1 MVGNLYLDFVK
12 NNKLNFLIYFITL
25 LFLPIQIVYLP
36 KLYTDMITTI
46 KGTNIDFKIFKIL
59 ILIWILIQILQTIS
73 ESIVHYN
80 ILPKFKEHVRN
91 YFTSKVLDH
100 HEQNYKELNSSDVIT
115 HLVKIPELFEEYFHL
130 VEGFIFKNL
139 LIVISSFVFLY
150 IYNKKIG
157 LVYLISMLFLIVICY
172 IYKIETLKYVNK
184 REKSEH
190 VLNNEIEDI
199 ISNILSI
206 YTSSKKKSEKDRIKK
221 YNKMLELNES
231 KSNIYDVKYRFI
243 FSFYFIIIFL
253 VINYLT
259 LKLYKNG
266 EIKISS
272 LKSIIIVNYSILT
285 SFMWVYSETKD
296 FIDMTVKHSLF
307 TDYIDSL
314 PKKIS
319 NKSKI
324 LKDEKINI
332 KLENVYFEYKKNIPT
347 INNISLTIKHNEK
360 IGIFGRIGSGK
371 STLGKLLIR
380 LFKINTGNIFL
391 NKHSIY
397 DIEINNLR
405 NIICYIPQH
414 PKLFNRSLYE
424 NITYGINKKVDI
436 HSVLNILKENN
447 LHDLYHKFNNMLNKK
462 VGFNGSLLSGGQRQ
476 VVWLLRSL
484 IGDNKIIIM
493 DEPTSS
499 LDKISKNK
507 IIQLINVIS
516 KNKTLI
522 IITHDNDIN
531 KCIDRKITLSNG
543 TVINDIML

>member
-1 MVGNLYLDFVK
+1 M
-12 NNKLNFLIYFITL
+12 
-25 LFLPIQIVYLP
+25 
-36 KLYTDMITTI
+36 
-46 KGTNIDFKIFKIL
+46 
-59 ILIWILIQILQTIS
+59 
-73 ESIVHYN
+73 
-80 ILPKFKEHVRN
+80 
-91 YFTSKVLDH
+91 
-100 HEQNYKELNSSDVIT
+100 
-115 HLVKIPELFEEYFHL
+115 
-130 VEGFIFKNL
+130 
-139 LIVISSFVFLY
+139 
-150 IYNKKIG
+150 
-157 LVYLISMLFLIVICY
+157 
-172 IYKIETLKYVNK
+172 
-184 REKSEH
+184 
-190 VLNNEIEDI
+190 
-199 ISNILSI
+199 
-206 YTSSKKKSEKDRIKK
+206 
-221 YNKMLELNES
+221 
-231 KSNIYDVKYRFI
+231 
-243 FSFYFIIIFL
+243 
-253 VINYLT
+253 
-259 LKLYKNG
+259 
-266 EIKISS
+266 
-272 LKSIIIVNYSILT
+272 
-285 SFMWVYSETKD
+285 
-296 FIDMTVKHSLF
+296 
-307 TDYIDSL
+307 
-314 PKKIS
+314 
-319 NKSKI
+319 
-324 LKDEKINI
+324 
-332 KLENVYFEYKKNIPT
+332 
-347 INNISLTIKHNEK
+347 
-360 IGIFGRIGSGK
+360 GK

>member
-1 MVGNLYLDFVK
+1 M
-12 NNKLNFLIYFITL
+12 
-25 LFLPIQIVYLP
+25 
-36 KLYTDMITTI
+36 
-46 KGTNIDFKIFKIL
+46 
-59 ILIWILIQILQTIS
+59 
-73 ESIVHYN
+73 
-80 ILPKFKEHVRN
+80 
-91 YFTSKVLDH
+91 
-100 HEQNYKELNSSDVIT
+100 
-115 HLVKIPELFEEYFHL
+115 
-130 VEGFIFKNL
+130 
-139 LIVISSFVFLY
+139 
-150 IYNKKIG
+150 
-157 LVYLISMLFLIVICY
+157 
-172 IYKIETLKYVNK
+172 
-184 REKSEH
+184 
-190 VLNNEIEDI
+190 LNNEIEDI

-285 SFMWVYSETKD
+285 SFMWVYSESKD

-307 TDYIDSL
+307 TDYIDNL

-391 NKHSIY
+391 NKHSI
-397 DIEINNLR
+397 
-405 NIICYIPQH
+405 
-414 PKLFNRSLYE
+414 
-424 NITYGINKKVDI
+424 
-436 HSVLNILKENN
+436 
-447 LHDLYHKFNNMLNKK
+447 
-462 VGFNGSLLSGGQRQ
+462 
-476 VVWLLRSL
+476 
-484 IGDNKIIIM
+484 
-493 DEPTSS
+493 
-499 LDKISKNK
+499 
-507 IIQLINVIS
+507 
-516 KNKTLI
+516 
-522 IITHDNDIN
+522 
-531 KCIDRKITLSNG
+531 
-543 TVINDIML
+543 